1 MSALKYTL
9 KTLQTKKEARE
20 RDTDCEKISL
30 IDHKWRER
38 DSQVLFE
45 MVKRIKKSKRFID
58 DDAQTTTTPTPK
70 RETTIT
76 YTS

>member
-9 KTLQTKKEARE
+9 KTLQTNKEARE
-20 RDTDCEKISL
+20 RDREKISL

-38 DSQVLFE
+38 VSQVLFE

>member
-9 KTLQTKKEARE
+9 KTLQTNKEARE
-20 RDTDCEKISL
+20 RDCEKISL

-38 DSQVLFE
+38 VSQVLFE

-76 YTS
+76 FTS